1 MISGSLWNYY
11 RDEVNDPAIEIDD
24 NDKMLNN
31 NKTKKSKYFE
41 IKTKII
47 GNTYKNDKD

>member
-1 MISGSLWNYY
+1 MISGSLRNYY
-11 RDEVNDPAIEIDD
+11 RDEINEPAIEIDD

-31 NKTKKSKYFE
+31 SKTKKSKYFE